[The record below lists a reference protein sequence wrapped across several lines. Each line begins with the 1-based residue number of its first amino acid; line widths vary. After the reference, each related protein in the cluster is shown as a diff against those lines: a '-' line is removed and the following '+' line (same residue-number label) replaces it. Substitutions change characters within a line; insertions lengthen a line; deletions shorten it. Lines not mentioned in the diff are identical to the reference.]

1 MVLVLLLLQLIDG
14 TLKDYFM
21 GVESDKNK
29 FLEWTMTATVISMFI
44 SIAIDARNYDFVF
57 VEV

>member
-1 MVLVLLLLQLIDG
+1 LVLVLLLLQLIDG